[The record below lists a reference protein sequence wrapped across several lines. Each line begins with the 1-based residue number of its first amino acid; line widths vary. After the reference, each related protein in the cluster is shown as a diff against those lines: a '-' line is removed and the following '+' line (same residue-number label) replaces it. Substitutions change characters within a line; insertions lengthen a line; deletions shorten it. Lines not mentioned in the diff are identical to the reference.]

1 MSTPLCILLV
11 DDSPFFLNLE
21 RNFLRNTPAALI
33 EANCVTDAL
42 ALARRHRPSVVF
54 MDIDMPEVDG
64 LTGCRTFR
72 EDHDLQG
79 IPVILIG
86 DRGQPGHQAAAEAAG
101 CAGFLTKPLDRRQF
115 LGVGHR
121 LLVSIDRRESRSDCQ
136 IPVSFGWQG
145 AERHGLCIDIS
156 SGGMFLK
163 TEPVAGKGELLPLHL
178 RLPDAERTA
187 VALTGRVAWVNRPG
201 EPIKPDYPSGYGI
214 EFVDISAAAGVALR
228 RCFKV

>member
-21 RNFLRNTPAALI
+21 RNFLRNTPATLI
-33 EANCVTDAL
+33 EARSAAEAL
-42 ALARRHRPSVVF
+42 ALARRHRPSAVF

-64 LTGCRTFR
+64 LTGCRAFR
-72 EDHDLQG
+72 EDRDLQS

-86 DRGQPGHQAAAEAAG
+86 DRAQPGLQAAAEAAG
-101 CAGFLTKPLDRRQF
+101 CAGFLAKPLDRRQF
-115 LGVGHR
+115 LDVGHR
-121 LLVSIDRRESRSDCQ
+121 LLVSIDRREARCDCQ
-136 IPVSFGWQG
+136 IPVSFAWQG

-163 TEPVAGKGELLPLHL
+163 TEPVAGKGELLPLRL

-187 VALTGRVAWVNRPG
+187 VSLTGRVAWINRPDA
-201 EPIKPDYPSGYGI
+201 PIKPDYPSGYGL
-214 EFVDISAAAGVALR
+214 EFIDISAAAGVVLR